1 MIFMAWNI
9 PGATYDPTRTQI
21 FSSGGG
27 VQSTAIAAL
36 IVRGDLPKPDLS
48 VIVDTERE
56 KSTTWDY
63 LETVTAPALAS
74 VGVQIYRVAK
84 SKYSRVDVL
93 GGEKGQT
100 ILIPAFT
107 SQNNGQPGKLRT
119 FCSSEWKRDV
129 KRRWVTKEHGVR
141 KAQDWMGFSTDEI
154 GRAARMIKPK
164 PGKWAVR
171 FPLLELGMS
180 RGDCIALVKEMGWP
194 PAPRSS
200 CWMCPNMHMREWRE
214 VQAGPDWEK
223 VIAFE
228 REIRRHDSHVWLTDQ
243 CVPVETA
250 NFSIANETMWGDSGA
265 ECESGL
271 CFV

>member
-1 MIFMAWNI
+1 MAWKI
-9 PGATYDPTRTQI
+9 PGATYDPSRTQI

-36 IVRGDLPKPDLS
+36 IIRGDLPKPDLA

-56 KSTTWDY
+56 KSTTWEY

-74 VGVQIYRVAK
+74 VGVVMYRVPK
-84 SKYSRVDVL
+84 SRYATWDLFFS
-93 GGEKGQT
+93 GGQMAV
-100 ILIPAFT
+100 PAYT
-107 SQNNGQPGKLRT
+107 SKNGGTGKLPT
-119 FCSSEWKRDV
+119 FCSSQWKTRV
-129 KRRWVTKEHGVR
+129 MERWATAQGVV
-141 KAQDWMGFSTDEI
+141 KAQKWMGFSVDEI
-154 GRAARMIKPK
+154 GRAAKQIKGR
-164 PGKWAVR
+164 PGKWGVR
-171 FPLLELGMS
+171 FPLLELGMN
-180 RGDCIALVKEMGWP
+180 RGDCLALVKEMGWP
-194 PAPRSS
+194 TPPRSS

-214 VQAGPDWEK
+214 VKAGPDWDK

-228 REIRRHDSHVWLTDQ
+228 REIQQHDPHVWLTDQ

-250 NFSIANETMWGDSGA
+250 DFSIINETMWGDSGA